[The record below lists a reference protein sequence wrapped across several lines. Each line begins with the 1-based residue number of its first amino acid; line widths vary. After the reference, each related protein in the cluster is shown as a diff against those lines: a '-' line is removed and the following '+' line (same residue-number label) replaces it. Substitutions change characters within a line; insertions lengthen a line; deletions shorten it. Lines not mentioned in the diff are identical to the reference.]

1 MSWFKKHEASPFL
14 NVDAYVHTVKLDV
27 SNHLDLHTQIELLQL
42 TTRDLAILKQIQ
54 PLIQPVIPRL
64 VDDFYT
70 TISKS
75 PELRR
80 ILGDSARISRLK
92 GTLSKHI
99 SDIFNGQI
107 DSSYIADR
115 QRIAETHVRIGL
127 TSKWY
132 INSFQSIM
140 TTFNTF
146 LTTLQMPNHEI
157 LQCVTAFAKVINL
170 EQQLVIDAYEN
181 ERQRLRKEAAEVK
194 NLIIMKVQQTA
205 EELNAISEETT
216 ASLQIISAQAS
227 GIASSTNQGLTF
239 VADTEVRSSRG
250 REQLE
255 QQQDLMT
262 VVLGSVEQLE
272 QTMMQLRESSK
283 KISEI
288 VGLVTGIADQTNL
301 LALNASIEAAR
312 AGEHGK
318 SFAVVAEEVRKLAEQ
333 TNTSASEIQTL
344 VATIQKTGAVA
355 NTSMNESGDAVQEG
369 LEKIAHAHDRFI
381 VIQNVMLALATKV
394 SAAETML
401 AQLNGSKETA
411 IEAVSH
417 ITETTKEVSQN
428 IEHVAATTEEQN
440 MSMEQM
446 AVAAEQLAQQ
456 AQQLQA
462 LIRRFTV

>member
-1 MSWFKKHEASPFL
+1 MSWFKKHEATPFL
-14 NVDAYVHTVKLDV
+14 NADAYLHTVKLDV
-27 SNHLDLHTQIELLQL
+27 SNHEDLHTQIELLQL

-80 ILGDSARISRLK
+80 ILGDSTRISRLK

-115 QRIAETHVRIGL
+115 KRIAETHVRIGL

-146 LTTLQMPNHEI
+146 LTTLHMPHHEL

-181 ERQRLRKEAAEVK
+181 ERRRLRKEAADVK
-194 NLIIMKVQQTA
+194 NLIIFKVHETA
-205 EELNAISEETT
+205 QELNAISEETT
-216 ASLQIISAQAS
+216 ASLQIISAQAA
-227 GIASSTNQGLTF
+227 GIANSTTQGLTF
-239 VADTEVRSSRG
+239 VADTEMRSSRG
-250 REQLE
+250 REQLT

-272 QTMMQLRESSK
+272 QTMAQLRESSK

-318 SFAVVAEEVRKLAEQ
+318 GFAVVAQEVRKLAEE
-333 TNTSASEIQTL
+333 T
-344 VATIQKTGAVA
+344 KK
-355 NTSMNESGDAVQEG
+355 AVQNVSYLINET
-369 LEKIAHAHDRFI
+369 ETNIEDMAHSVNSVDTQVQKSVVTQENISQSFTSIA
-381 VIQNVMLALATKV
+381 
-394 SAAETML
+394 
-401 AQLNGSKETA
+401 
-411 IEAVSH
+411 EAVSGIKDQYMH
-417 ITETTKEVSQN
+417 TNEDIAQITTLITELSAGAEL
-428 IEHVAATTEEQN
+428 VASSSDSLVESIQHLNEK
-440 MSMEQM
+440 
-446 AVAAEQLAQQ
+446 
-456 AQQLQA
+456 
-462 LIRRFTV
+462 